1 LGYLSI
7 PPGVLIKLDDID
19 KLPHHR
25 VVIIATG
32 TQGEPSS
39 ALARMSFGRH
49 RQIRI
54 VRGDTVVISAHA
66 IPGNEEMISRTINRL
81 FQQGANVMYE
91 QIAPVHVSGHAS
103 QDEQRLL
110 IHLVQPEYFVPIH
123 GELRHLT
130 MHARIAQEMAVPAA
144 NTMVVEN
151 GYILEF
157 DGEGGRIGER
167 IPGGYVFVDGAGV
180 GDIGPVVMRDR
191 ETLASAG
198 FVVAV
203 IKLDG
208 KTGQPAGRPEI
219 ISRGFVYVR
228 ESEELIERA
237 QDKILEVIE
246 KSDAGR
252 VAISD
257 KVRSELGKLF
267 YEETK
272 RRPMI
277 MPVIMEV

>member
-1 LGYLSI
+1 
-7 PPGVLIKLDDID
+7 
-19 KLPHHR
+19 
-25 VVIIATG
+25 
-32 TQGEPSS
+32 
-39 ALARMSFGRH
+39 
-49 RQIRI
+49 
-54 VRGDTVVISAHA
+54 
-66 IPGNEEMISRTINRL
+66 MIHRTINRL
-81 FQQGANVMYE
+81 FHQGANVMYE

-110 IHLVQPEYFVPIH
+110 IQLVQPRYFVPIH

-130 MHARIAQEMAVPAA
+130 MHARIAQEMGIPAD

-167 IPGGYVFVDGAGV
+167 VPGGYVFVDGAGV
-180 GDIGPVVMRDR
+180 GDVGPVVMRDR
-191 ETLASAG
+191 EALASAG

-203 IKLDG
+203 IKLDER
-208 KTGQPAGRPEI
+208 TGQPAGRPEI

-228 ESEELIERA
+228 DSEELIERS
-237 QDKILEVIE
+237 QDKILEVLE
-246 KSDAGR
+246 KSGRGRAG
-252 VAISD
+252 IGD
-257 KVRSELGKLF
+257 KVRDELGKLF

-277 MPVIMEV
+277 LPVILEV